1 MLFVFP
7 FITNHLASPFSSSKF
22 PIYILFVDHYPEI
35 PKLCKTMAKM
45 PFSPY
50 FLIWALQNAHQLPF
64 KKKKKRKTIGTLYI
78 HCINLAKAAGKC
90 NICTCQTAEQNY
102 FVMSCKKYSF
112 KILFFDVVFVVFNAN
127 SQFCLRFFSLS
138 YECIDLIVF
147 AVGCAVLGAVSA
159 PWVLIW
165 CKRIVT
171 LWFVLRGPYGVNG
184 IKNPN

>member
-22 PIYILFVDHYPEI
+22 PIYIFLLTIILKFQSYARPWLKCHFPHTFWSG
-35 PKLCKTMAKM
+35 PCKMHI
-45 PFSPY
+45 SY
-50 FLIWALQNAHQLPF
+50 HL
-64 KKKKKRKTIGTLYI
+64 KKKKRKTIGTLYT
-78 HCINLAKAAGKC
+78 HCIDLAKAAGKR

-102 FVMSCKKYSF
+102 FVMSCNKYSF

-171 LWFVLRGPYGVNG
+171 LWFVLRGPYRVNG